1 MFSMQQKY
9 GFSNNLRYTTKQHEI
24 MAAPLKIRIPKPCHE
39 DWNAMTPN
47 QQGRFCNNCSK
58 SVIDFTKMKTP
69 EIQDYFIRNQDTKVC
84 GKFNNSQL
92 ESIRINIPMQMMF
105 SQTQFH
111 KIFLLAL
118 LVTMGTTLISCSDN
132 NGNKQSIDS
141 IEVLDDR
148 EPFVTMG
155 VVLQT
160 DSISIKDNLPETP
173 PKKYTKPNTLKGAV
187 EVVPIDEL
195 ENEIDSTETMGK
207 THIDTIP

>member
-9 GFSNNLRYTTKQHEI
+9 GFSNNLRYAIIKQEI
-24 MAAPLKIRIPKPCHE
+24 MAAILKIQVPNPCHE

-173 PKKYTKPNTLKGAV
+173 PKKYAKPNTLKGAV